1 MRNSPTGSM
10 IKQVS
15 QNAQIK
21 IIFALL
27 WTGNRVLGNFLTV
40 QLQHNCWKFVFF
52 LAHICA
58 HHLVFLFFL
67 QQHLAGNKERDAPR
81 RETTHT
87 DFLCTEA
94 TYPPLCA
101 GATRDLSIM
110 QIIVLA
116 ARSPQMTTNLRSKQ
130 GNSNELSKIS
140 RVCLQ
145 TIDLIFNL
153 K

>member
-1 MRNSPTGSM
+1 MQNSPTGSM

-40 QLQHNCWKFVFF
+40 QLQHTAGNLFSFW
-52 LAHICA
+52 HTCA

-67 QQHLAGNKERDAPR
+67 QQHLAGNKERDAPS

-87 DFLCTEA
+87 NFLCTEA

-101 GATRDLSIM
+101 GATRELSIM
-110 QIIVLA
+110 QITVLA
-116 ARSPQMTTNLRSKQ
+116 ARSHQMTTNLRSKQ
-130 GNSNELSKIS
+130 GNLNKLCKIS
-140 RVCLQ
+140 SVLVRRQ
-145 TIDLIFNL
+145 LI
-153 K
+153 